1 MKKLVYSL
9 FAVALVFA
17 CQKKSVEET
26 QATQSFEAEKN
37 AFAAYLKTASEAAAR
52 LQATGAEFN
61 AALMHDPSK
70 ATSYANHPVKA
81 AANLGIYLA
90 DLNYSVAYQQGANT
104 QQLFD
109 AAYSLSKAIGVDQQ
123 VLDFLMQRFSANIQ
137 QNDSVKAVLV
147 DLFARS
153 TGNLE
158 DAERERLVGIAM
170 SAYQIENLHLA
181 LGLIETY
188 PKDMLPEDARTQILV
203 PVYRMVLDQKGN
215 VQTIANFLKA
225 NADPLDA
232 DKNPNYPYYAN
243 ALQELIQV
251 YDRLNIEDKL
261 ANNQGLELMND
272 AVAAELSQKVK
283 AIRDKVVS
291 Q

>member
-1 MKKLVYSL
+1 
-9 FAVALVFA
+9 
-17 CQKKSVEET
+17 
-26 QATQSFEAEKN
+26 
-37 AFAAYLKTASEAAAR
+37 
-52 LQATGAEFN
+52 
-61 AALMHDPSK
+61 
-70 ATSYANHPVKA
+70 
-81 AANLGIYLA
+81 
-90 DLNYSVAYQQGANT
+90 
-104 QQLFD
+104 
-109 AAYSLSKAIGVDQQ
+109 
-123 VLDFLMQRFSANIQ
+123 
-137 QNDSVKAVLV
+137 
-147 DLFARS
+147 
-153 TGNLE
+153 
-158 DAERERLVGIAM
+158 
-170 SAYQIENLHLA
+170 LHLA